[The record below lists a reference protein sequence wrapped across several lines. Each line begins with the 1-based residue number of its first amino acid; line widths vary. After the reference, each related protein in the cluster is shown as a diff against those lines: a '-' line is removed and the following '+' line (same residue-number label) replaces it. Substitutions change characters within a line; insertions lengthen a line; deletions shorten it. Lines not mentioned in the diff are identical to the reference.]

1 MIVARSEDKLTETQH
16 LCQEH
21 TSHVHTVVADVS
33 REEDCEAIVEKAV
46 EEFGGVDILILNA
59 AYSVAGQW
67 FTEYKKPVRNPL
79 PTSPSFVLHV
89 FQTKLER
96 QRFSDFQ
103 LIPQASWSLY
113 AKLKVARSSPL
124 RWGRVRGTR

>member
-1 MIVARSEDKLTETQH
+1 MIAARSEDKLTETQH

-89 FQTKLER
+89 SSLTSRLNLRGKDLVT
-96 QRFSDFQ
+96 FSC
-103 LIPQASWSLY
+103 SLR
-113 AKLKVARSSPL
+113 LHGHCMQS
-124 RWGRVRGTR
+124 

>member
-1 MIVARSEDKLTETQH
+1 MIAARSEDKLAETQH

-21 TSHVHTVVADVS
+21 TSHVHMVVADVS
-33 REEDCEAIVEKAV
+33 REEDCKAIVEKAV

-79 PTSPSFVLHV
+79 PTSPSFAA
-89 FQTKLER
+89 TK
-96 QRFSDFQ
+96 
-103 LIPQASWSLY
+103 SLFCM
-113 AKLKVARSSPL
+113 
-124 RWGRVRGTR
+124 